1 MPVARVGDK
10 ATCPKHQR
18 VATIVSG
25 DITLT
30 FEGQPVARHGDR
42 LSCGCSLIAGKQS
55 RVYVDM
61 GGGGGGADGV
71 WPAAA
76 ASDLAPLPVA
86 LQAAK
91 EPVCAGL
98 VRPGPAAP
106 VPVCAPARG
115 CARIRRPVA
124 AAVARA
130 VPHPGGWMVAG
141 AGTGQAGRGLAA
153 Q

>member
-1 MPVARVGDK
+1 MARTLIVVGDATTGGGRVITGSPVTDIEGMPVARVGDK

-91 EPVCAGL
+91 EPVCEECL
-98 VRPGPAAP
+98 
-106 VPVCAPARG
+106 
-115 CARIRRPVA
+115 
-124 AAVARA
+124 
-130 VPHPGGWMVAG
+130 
-141 AGTGQAGRGLAA
+141 LAA
-153 Q
+153 SRSGAPFLGR